1 MIIKPRG
8 WAPGLAI
15 AMLLLAACGGSQG
28 SPAAS
33 EIGDPSAGRQVFETG
48 GSSQIPCASC
58 HTLDGTAL
66 VGPSLQGIAERAA
79 TRRPDMS
86 ATEYLR
92 ESIISP
98 STYVVEGYDDVM
110 NKDYGEK
117 LSSEEIDNL
126 IAFLM
131 TQ

>member
-1 MIIKPRG
+1 MERKGLVP
-8 WAPGLAI
+8 ALAI
-15 AMLLLAACGGSQG
+15 AMLLLAACGGGQG
-28 SPAAS
+28 SPTAS
-33 EIGDPSAGRQVFETG
+33 EIGDPLAGRQVFETG

-79 TRRPDMS
+79 TRRPNMS

-92 ESIISP
+92 ESSA
-98 STYVVEGYDDVM
+98 YLVEGYDDVM